1 MKSSLSFVLSLL
13 LMLASAGVCA
23 ADGDLAIVSPP
34 DRSVLG
40 SRQISVVV
48 RPGSAAIDELV
59 FTVNKRKPLLRKKSS
74 DRPVICT
81 AGIQLAPGENRI
93 RVVGLKAGKDVASRE
108 IRVFYSM
115 ELSEAAPPPGDFG
128 GYIFHDGDH
137 EEPCRPCHRLDFRG
151 TEDNPRTPADSPCY
165 TCHRSIITAYKFAHG
180 PSAVW
185 SCTACHA
192 AQPKGADG
200 SRLKADGT
208 SCTICHED
216 SINLWKSMKHQH
228 GPTAAGKCITCH
240 NPHASDQANF
250 LRLETVDLCAS
261 CHEEILSRPHVVST
275 RLGGHP
281 LHISPDPFK
290 PNRDFTCAS
299 CHNPHAGESP
309 VFLTNYK
316 STMTGLSD
324 FCRTCH
330 LF

>member
-1 MKSSLSFVLSLL
+1 MKSFLSSLLSLL
-13 LMLASAGVCA
+13 LLLAAAGVCA
-23 ADGDLAIVSPP
+23 ADGDLTIVAPP
-34 DRSVLG
+34 DRSIVE
-40 SRQISVVV
+40 SRVISIVV
-48 RPGSAAIDELV
+48 RPGSAAIDDLTI
-59 FTVNKRKPLLRKKSS
+59 TVNKRKPLLRKKSP
-74 DRPVICT
+74 DRPVVC
-81 AGIQLAPGENRI
+81 AEGIQLVPGENRI
-93 RVVGLKAGKDVASRE
+93 RVVGRKGGKDVASRE
-108 IRVFYSM
+108 MKVFYST
-115 ELSEAAPPPGDFG
+115 ELADLSPPPDFE
-128 GYIFHDGDH
+128 GYAFHSDRY
-137 EEPCRPCHRLDFRG
+137 EEPCRPCHRTDFRG
-151 TEDNPRTPADSPCY
+151 TEDTPRTPADSPCY
-165 TCHRSIITAYKFAHG
+165 TCHRSIITTYRFAHG

-185 SCTACHA
+185 SCTACHTL
-192 AQPKGADG
+192 QDKGGNG
-200 SRLKADGT
+200 SRLRADET
-208 SCTICHED
+208 SCTVCHED

-228 GPTAAGKCITCH
+228 GPTAAGKCVTCH
-240 NPHASDQANF
+240 NPHASDQPNF